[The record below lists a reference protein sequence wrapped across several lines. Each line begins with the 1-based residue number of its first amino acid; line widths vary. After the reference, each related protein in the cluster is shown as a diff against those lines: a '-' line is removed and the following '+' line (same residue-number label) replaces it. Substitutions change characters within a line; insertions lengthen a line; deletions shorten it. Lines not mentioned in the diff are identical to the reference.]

1 MTRASR
7 RKMIAGVVG
16 AALAGTAS
24 PPALVL
30 AEPSDRDLL
39 LTGFL
44 LAPPTYFLGVTLHE
58 GSHALAAKLVGADL
72 VSMSI
77 LPGRDQR
84 TGAFHFGLTRVA
96 KLHGRGNQAFFYV
109 APKITDSVLLAGFG
123 ALVLTDGW
131 PRNRYG
137 QLVLTVVASG
147 LWIDF
152 AKDVLTFSKFN
163 DVTKLGNLYCVN
175 TEWRRLPA
183 RLLYGAV
190 AAGFGYLVYRGIER
204 TFDASAASATSTT
217 VRYAEPPPWSAS
229 LYSTNF

>member
-1 MTRASR
+1 MTQLGRCGL
-7 RKMIAGVVG
+7 IAGIVG
-16 AALAGTAS
+16 AALAGAS
-24 PPALVL
+24 PHTLAH

-58 GSHALAAKLVGADL
+58 GSHALAAKLVGADV

-77 LPGRDQR
+77 LPGRDPR
-84 TGAFHFGLTRVA
+84 TGAFHFGLTRVT
-96 KLHGRGNQAFFYV
+96 KLHGRGKQAFFYV
-109 APKITDSVLLAGFG
+109 APKITDSVLLTGFG

-137 QLVLTVVASG
+137 QLVLTVAAAG
-147 LWIDF
+147 LWVDF

-183 RLLYGAV
+183 RLIYGAV

-204 TFDASAASATSTT
+204 TFDASAALAASPTS
-217 VRYAEPPPWSAS
+217 RFAQPPQWSAS
-229 LYSTNF
+229 LYTTNF

>member
-1 MTRASR
+1 MMR
-7 RKMIAGVVG
+7 RGHAGSVACMIT
-16 AALAGTAS
+16 AALVTMGPRQSAH
-24 PPALVL
+24 

-58 GSHALAAKLVGADL
+58 GSHAIAAKLVGADL
-72 VSMSI
+72 VSLSI
-77 LPGRDQR
+77 LPGRDKR
-84 TGAFHFGLTRVA
+84 TGAFHFGLTRVT
-96 KLHGRGNQAFFYV
+96 KLHGRGNQAFFYL

-137 QLVLTVVASG
+137 QLVLTVAASG

-190 AAGFGYLVYRGIER
+190 AAGLGYLVYRGIER
-204 TFDASAASATSTT
+204 TFDSSA
-217 VRYAEPPPWSAS
+217 VEPPATTRYSDQPSWSAGI
-229 LYSTNF
+229 YSTNF

>member
-1 MTRASR
+1 MMR
-7 RKMIAGVVG
+7 RGHAGVI
-16 AALAGTAS
+16 ACCLST
-24 PPALVL
+24 ALVAML
-30 AEPSDRDLL
+30 PSTTARAEPSDRDLL

-58 GSHALAAKLVGADL
+58 GSHALAAKIVGADL
-72 VSMSI
+72 VSLSI
-77 LPGRDQR
+77 LPGRDKR
-84 TGAFHFGLTRVA
+84 TGAFHFGLTRVT
-96 KLHGRGNQAFFYV
+96 KLHGRGNRALFLV
-109 APKITDSVLLAGFG
+109 APKITDSILLAGFG

-137 QLVLTVVASG
+137 QLVLTVAATG

-163 DVTKLGNLYCVN
+163 DVIKLGDLYCVN

-183 RLLYGAV
+183 RLIYGAL
-190 AAGFGYLVYRGIER
+190 AAGFGYLVYRGVER
-204 TFDASAASATSTT
+204 TFDSSPAASGSPRYLDTPSWST
-217 VRYAEPPPWSAS
+217 S

>member
-1 MTRASR
+1 MR
-7 RKMIAGVVG
+7 RYRTGVIACVVT
-16 AALAGTAS
+16 AALSGLVPTA
-24 PPALVL
+24 PGH

-39 LTGFL
+39 LTGL
-44 LAPPTYFLGVTLHE
+44 LLTPPTYFIGVTLHE

-72 VSMSI
+72 VSLSI
-77 LPGRDQR
+77 LPGRDKR
-84 TGAFHFGLTRVA
+84 TGAFHFGLTRVT
-96 KLHGRGNQAFFYV
+96 KLHGRGNQAFFLV

-137 QLVLTVVASG
+137 QLVLTVAATG

-183 RLLYGAV
+183 RLIYGAL
-190 AAGFGYLVYRGIER
+190 AAGFGYLVYRGFDR
-204 TFDASAASATSTT
+204 TFDAVGTSTA
-217 VRYAEPPPWSAS
+217 RYAEPPQWSAG